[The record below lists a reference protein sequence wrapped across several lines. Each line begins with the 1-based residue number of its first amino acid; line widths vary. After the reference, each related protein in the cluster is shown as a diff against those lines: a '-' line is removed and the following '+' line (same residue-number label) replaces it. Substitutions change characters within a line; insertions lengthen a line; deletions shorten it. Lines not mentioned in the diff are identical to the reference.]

1 MADKKPKNEKEL
13 EKEATSD
20 VKVSDAYAAEVLEL
34 VSRESGKQAVMM
46 VRCKVLEG
54 RDAGKIMRR
63 ILRKIAGG
71 DTANLGDTSTLAD
84 PSVVENLL
92 VGME

>member
-63 ILRKIAGG
+63 IVLGPIRAGDILMLTQTEIEAAG
-71 DTANLGDTSTLAD
+71 RRG
-84 PSVVENLL
+84 
-92 VGME
+92 GRR